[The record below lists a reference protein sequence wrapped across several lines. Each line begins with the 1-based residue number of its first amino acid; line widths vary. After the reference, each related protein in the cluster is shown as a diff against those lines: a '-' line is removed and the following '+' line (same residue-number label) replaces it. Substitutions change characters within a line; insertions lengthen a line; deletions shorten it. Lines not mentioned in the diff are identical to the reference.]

1 MSFTIFQPK
10 NNLCRQQVDGVKK
23 YKLQSNTI
31 TSNQSDRSNDP
42 QAGNE
47 KLAEFPPPFFFYG
60 LCSPEF
66 IGGNLAPLT
75 SARLPRTDDSKTQS
89 DRENRHPQI
98 LTQVSATRDSNPVKT
113 AFRQPPSSL
122 RVLLAYRRAWPSDNM
137 SQTWLGYFVQC
148 VM

>member
-1 MSFTIFQPK
+1 MGLRSTSCNQTQLLRIS
-10 NNLCRQQVDGVKK
+10 LTEAMIH
-23 YKLQSNTI
+23 KLETRNSPN
-31 TSNQSDRSNDP
+31 
-42 QAGNE
+42 
-47 KLAEFPPPFFFYG
+47 FPPLFFFYG